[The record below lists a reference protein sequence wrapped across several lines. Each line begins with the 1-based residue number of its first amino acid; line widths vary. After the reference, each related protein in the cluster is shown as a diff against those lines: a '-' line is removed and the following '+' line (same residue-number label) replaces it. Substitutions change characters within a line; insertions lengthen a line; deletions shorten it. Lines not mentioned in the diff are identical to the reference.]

1 MMYLAIKEDKHKD
14 TQGLYKTRPIV
25 ADNTS
30 YNVGMSEAISVIL
43 ESAYA
48 GLENRVGVIST
59 DDMLA
64 RINLV
69 SEGV

>member
-1 MMYLAIKEDKHKD
+1 M
-14 TQGLYKTRPIV
+14 